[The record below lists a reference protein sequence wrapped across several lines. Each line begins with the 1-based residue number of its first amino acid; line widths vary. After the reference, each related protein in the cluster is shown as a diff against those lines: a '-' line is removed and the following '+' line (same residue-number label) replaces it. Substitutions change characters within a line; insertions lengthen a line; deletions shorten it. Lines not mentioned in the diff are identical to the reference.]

1 MAAHRLLVKMSQRQ
15 RKALLAE
22 LRHTLERIGVRPG
35 AAILV
40 ALSGGADSVALLHAL
55 VELRESFGL
64 RLAAAHLNH
73 ALRGDESDRDQC
85 FCRDLC
91 TRLNVDFMVERA
103 TELAPQMPNLEEA
116 ARRARHEFLDRAA
129 VHTGCEYVALGHHAD
144 DQAETVLMRLL
155 RGAGLAG
162 LSAMA
167 ESGPGRLIRPLLS
180 LTRRDIL
187 NYLDEIGATFV
198 TDASNFSPALLRN
211 RIRHDLLPTLNREYA
226 PGTSKRLAALA
237 AEMQSVDRFLSRA
250 AAWELSGLLGAEG
263 ELDLSRFARVDPAL
277 RIPVLRQYL
286 ATHLGNLRRVN
297 RDHLEGLSRLCLA
310 GPANGEI
317 SLPGERRAVRQYH
330 RLRIANRAP
339 ARHANFSKPLA
350 FEGTTEIVEAGLAFE
365 ASLVG
370 AGEVAMPS
378 DHSSALFDI
387 QAVAADG
394 LTARNF
400 KPGDRIRPLGMTGTR
415 KVKDVFIDGKVPPQL
430 RGRFPVV
437 AMGTQIVWL
446 PGILRGD
453 GALVSTGSET
463 VLQIRAR
470 HLDSPD

>member
-1 MAAHRLLVKMSQRQ
+1 MSQRQ
-15 RKALLAE
+15 RKAFLAE
-22 LRHTLERIGVRPG
+22 LRHSLERVGVRPG

-55 VELRESFGL
+55 VELRESSGF

-73 ALRGDESDRDQC
+73 ALRGDESDRDQH
-85 FCRDLC
+85 FCHDLC
-91 TRLNVDFMVERA
+91 ARLKVDFIVERA

-116 ARRARHEFLDRAA
+116 ARQARHEFLDRAA
-129 VHTGCEYVALGHHAD
+129 VQTDSEYVAVGHHAD

-155 RGAGLAG
+155 RGAGVAG

-167 ESGPGRLIRPLLS
+167 ETGPGRLIRPLLS
-180 LTRRDIL
+180 LSRRDIL
-187 NYLDEIGATFV
+187 SYLEEIGATFV
-198 TDASNFSPALLRN
+198 TDASNFSSAMLRN

-237 AEMQSVDRFLSRA
+237 AEMQSVDGFLSRA
-250 AAWELSGLLGAEG
+250 AARELSGMLPVEG
-263 ELDLSRFARVDPAL
+263 ELDLSRFARLDPAL

-286 ATHLGNLRRVN
+286 AAHLGSLRRVN
-297 RDHLEGLSRLCLA
+297 RDNLEGFNNLCLA
-310 GPANGEI
+310 GPPNGEI
-317 SLPGERRAVRQYH
+317 SLPSGRRAVRQYD
-330 RLRIANRAP
+330 RLRIAYRAAP
-339 ARHANFSKPLA
+339 AGRANFSTSLA
-350 FEGTTEIVEAGLAFE
+350 FEGTTEIAEAGLAFE

-370 AGEVAMPS
+370 ACEIAMPS
-378 DHSSALFDI
+378 DLSSALFDI
-387 QAVAADG
+387 QAIAADG

-400 KPGDRIRPLGMTGTR
+400 RPGDRIRPLGIAGTR
-415 KVKDVFIDGKVPPQL
+415 KVKDVFIDKKLPPRL

-453 GALVSTGSET
+453 GALVSTASET
-463 VLQIRAR
+463 VLQIKAR
-470 HLDSPD
+470 HLDSTD